1 MHTKAANKF
10 HSIMSQ
16 MTEKKDKKCKAAQ
29 EDSKPTAVDKV
40 DKKAAKEKEKE
51 AAKEKEKAK
60 KEEKLEKK

>member
-1 MHTKAANKF
+1 
-10 HSIMSQ
+10 MSQ